1 MGLFDRFKTKH
12 ENVHYDRDTGNVTR
26 TITQGD
32 KKEVY
37 VNDKKQIQDLTREEQ
52 VYYPYRGRRLTKE
65 QYGKKIQKKAERKQQ
80 RRLEHDAYMQGMRK
94 ARVHSASMRGYRAG
108 TQRFSPSVS
117 PYRITNNYNPFG
129 SMFDTGM
136 KPMSKPKTTKKKK
149 KKGKHTTKTHAGEF
163 DMLDNWGYFK

>member
-1 MGLFDRFKTKH
+1 MGFFDRFKAKEEHTHIDRETGQVTK
-12 ENVHYDRDTGNVTR
+12 
-26 TITQGD
+26 TIRQGRKQQTYVD
-32 KKEVY
+32 GERIEDGMKE
-37 VNDKKQIQDLTREEQ
+37 LTYEEQ
-52 VYYPYRGRRLTKE
+52 FKQRRHPWDTPKYRERKAQR
-65 QYGKKIQKKAERKQQ
+65 KAER
-80 RRLEHDAYMQGMRK
+80 DAYMKGVQKGK
-94 ARVHSASMRGYRAG
+94 IANASLRGYRAG